1 MADDDIVM
9 TIDKPKFTVKLYR
22 TFLKLD
28 LKEGVRREL
37 EKAVEANT
45 ALRETLGLLFQT
57 VVPLDVE
64 LKNIKTVDVDKE
76 GRVRVVIPRRRD
88 LHIPLDKGESESFVE
103 KLNEL
108 VQAEKERAQR
118 ELQEAKRAEY
128 ELTEKRGMMEKELS
142 RGRTV

>member
-9 TIDKPKFTVKLYR
+9 TIDKPHFTVKLYK

-37 EKAVEANT
+37 EKAVEAET

-64 LKNIKTVDVDKE
+64 LKTIQTVDVDKE
-76 GRVRVVIPRRRD
+76 GRVRVVVPRRRD
-88 LHIPLDKGESESFVE
+88 LHIRLDKRESESFVE

-108 VQAEKERAQR
+108 VQAEKEKAKR
-118 ELQEAKRAEY
+118 ESEEAKRVEY
-128 ELTEKRGMMEKELS
+128 ESTEKRGMIEKELS
-142 RGRTV
+142 RGRAT